1 MAGRYAAAQAQDAGK
16 APPTAFGELA
26 KGLAAEVVERLDQ
39 EHRMEVDYM
48 WQEQQTLRAELTRIV
63 ELMTKEVVPRERM
76 MHELIE
82 KIQHSYEA
90 ATAGMHN
97 QITDRMSQTQDSH
110 GKVLA
115 QKQAMIAPAQ
125 EMEQEL
131 QRIQALLSHGPVGA
145 DIQGWQPGQYTVP
158 GQRVQV
164 APGTGSSSSPQVR
177 MPASGGTSS
186 PTGGMCGAGS
196 PVGYRTAGTGSPSPY
211 TSGQFQGGQY
221 QAQQYQAQQY
231 QAQPAQ
237 YQVQPA
243 QYQAQGMQYG
253 GGQGNLV

>member
-1 MAGRYAAAQAQDAGK
+1 
-16 APPTAFGELA
+16 
-26 KGLAAEVVERLDQ
+26 
-39 EHRMEVDYM
+39 
-48 WQEQQTLRAELTRIV
+48 
-63 ELMTKEVVPRERM
+63 
-76 MHELIE
+76 
-82 KIQHSYEA
+82 
-90 ATAGMHN
+90 
-97 QITDRMSQTQDSH
+97 
-110 GKVLA
+110 
-115 QKQAMIAPAQ
+115 MIAPAQ

-145 DIQGWQPGQYTVP
+145 DIQGWQPGQYTAP

-177 MPASGGTSS
+177 MPASGGSS
-186 PTGGMCGAGS
+186 
-196 PVGYRTAGTGSPSPY
+196 SPY